1 MFFFSPPSSINE
13 GLRAGAEGLVISEC
27 CEELLIWKV
36 GEELLSILT
45 ETSPP
50 ERCLILI
57 AILIS
62 INTTT
67 NVAPDPMR
75 GHLKLSN
82 RVGS

>member
-1 MFFFSPPSSINE
+1 MNE

-50 ERCLILI
+50 ERFLIVI
-57 AILIS
+57 VMLIS
-62 INTTT
+62 INTTIS
-67 NVAPDPMR
+67 VVPDPMR
-75 GHLKLSN
+75 GHLMLSN
-82 RVGS
+82 KVDSLVFAIGFC